1 MAHIFP
7 DKALKPQE
15 LPTPMELNRLIAP
28 VAEKIYGRINEHDI
42 SPVNGTFPLIN
53 VESFGVIGNEDA
65 YTSKYLAFED
75 VITGFGSNTVKNWFV
90 ANSEVSFVA
99 YSQAWQ
105 TIDGLTYTIETGE
118 DILWIVAQLTY
129 ASWKGGRDALVL
141 DYPNNATEDPV
152 RVQFALRVDGSVV
165 NETITGSY
173 VFPDP
178 TKQMTYKAKA
188 KTGNFDYRHV
198 RYVQNTEGCG
208 NAARPVRLTFAVPV
222 VEGQHVVDVVVR
234 RMPQSDGLVD
244 NNVNSNPDTDRL
256 GSTVGIY
263 NRQLFVL
270 KCNAWGGG
278 TVTNPSSGIVN
289 IQEAQVLSNQ
299 SLYLDR
305 LDVIENRINSIV
317 LGNTERGALR
327 SEVLPRAATQVDT
340 KNISP
345 TAFSYTTQYFEYGS
359 DTIWDIVRDAA
370 GNLLVLN
377 NGGAGWNL
385 ASNKGWLVVMANVAL
400 KNVTRTGDKGGVR
413 SQAMA
418 CFTIRVKT
426 SVAVFN
432 IDRCE
437 VYCTNDNFWVSYS
450 RFVSVGDKVYVN
462 DCYDDIPLFLA
473 IRTDTLA
480 TLIGATTVER
490 IEICVNGYYGSTA
503 GTAPIQVTTNGG
515 HATAWIQER

>member
-15 LPTPMELNRLIAP
+15 LPTPMELNKLFAP
-28 VAEKIYGRINEHDI
+28 IAEKIYGRINEHDI
-42 SPVNGTFPLIN
+42 KPVNGKFPLAKIEN
-53 VESFGVIGNEDA
+53 FGTIGNEDA
-65 YTSKYLAFED
+65 YTSKFLAFQES
-75 VITGFGSNTVKNWFV
+75 VSGFGSNTANNWFV
-90 ANSEVSFVA
+90 ANNDVSIVA

-105 TIDGLTYTIETGE
+105 TIDDLTYTIETGE
-118 DILWIVAQLTY
+118 DILWIVTQLTY
-129 ASWKGGRDALVL
+129 TSWKGGISGLVL
-141 DYPNNATEDPV
+141 DFPNNATEDPV
-152 RVQFALRVDGSVV
+152 RVQFALRVNGSVV

-173 VFPDP
+173 IFPDP
-178 TKQMTYKAKA
+178 SMQMTYKAKA

-222 VEGQHVVDVVVR
+222 VEGQNTVDVVVR

-244 NNVNSNPDTDRL
+244 NNVNSDPDTNRL

-327 SEVLPRAATQVDT
+327 SEVLPAAATQVDT
-340 KNISP
+340 KNIS
-345 TAFSYTTQYFEYGS
+345 TTLFDYTTQYFEYGS
-359 DTIWDIVRDAA
+359 NTVWDIVRDAA

-385 ASNKGWLVVMANVAL
+385 AVNKGWLVVMANVAL
-400 KNVTRTGDKGGVR
+400 KHVTRTGATGNVR

-418 CFTIRVKT
+418 CFTIRMKT
-426 SVAVFN
+426 AAAVFN

-437 VYCTNDNFWVSYS
+437 VYCTNDNFFVSYN
-450 RFVSVGDKVYVN
+450 RANGLGDKVNVN
-462 DCYDDIPLFLA
+462 LCDDDIPLFLA
-473 IRTDTLA
+473 IQTDTLA
-480 TLIGATTVER
+480 GIIGSSTLER

-503 GTAPIQVTTNGG
+503 GNFNIEVTTKGG
-515 HATAWIQER
+515 HASAWIQER

>member
-1 MAHIFP
+1 
-7 DKALKPQE
+7 
-15 LPTPMELNRLIAP
+15 MELSKLFAP

-42 SPVNGTFPLIN
+42 RSTVATFPLAKIEN
-53 VESFGVIGNEDA
+53 FGTIGNEDA
-65 YTSKYLAFED
+65 YTSKFLAFQET
-75 VITGFGSNTVKNWFV
+75 VSGFGSNTVNNWFV
-90 ANSEVSFVA
+90 PNNDVSIVA

-105 TIDGLTYTIETGE
+105 TIDDLTYTIETGE

-129 ASWKGGRDALVL
+129 AAWKGGISGLVL
-141 DYPNNATEDPV
+141 DFPNNATEDPV
-152 RVQFALRVDGSVV
+152 RVQFALRVNGSVV

-173 VFPDP
+173 IFPDP
-178 TKQMTYKAKA
+178 SMQMTYKAKA

-222 VEGQHVVDVVVR
+222 VEGQNTVDVVVR

-244 NNVNSNPDTDRL
+244 NNVNSDPDTNRL

-278 TVTNPSSGIVN
+278 TLTNPSSGIVN

-299 SLYLDR
+299 SLYIDR

-327 SEVLPRAATQVDT
+327 SEVLPAAATQVDT
-340 KNISP
+340 KNIS
-345 TAFSYTTQYFEYGS
+345 TTDFSYTTQYFEYGS
-359 DTIWDIVRDAA
+359 NTVWDIVRDAA

-385 ASNKGWLVVMANVAL
+385 ATRKGWLVVMANVAL
-400 KNVTRTGDKGGVR
+400 KHVTRTGATGGVR

-418 CFTIRVKT
+418 CFTIRMKT
-426 SVAVFN
+426 AAAVFN

-437 VYCTNDNFWVSYS
+437 VYSTNDNFFVSYNRS
-450 RFVSVGDKVYVN
+450 IAVGDKVNVN
-462 DCYDDIPLFLA
+462 FCYDDIPLFLA
-473 IRTDTLA
+473 IPTDTLA
-480 TLIGATTVER
+480 GIIGSNTIER

-503 GTAPIQVTTNGG
+503 GNFNIEVTTNGG
-515 HATAWIQER
+515 HASAWIQER